1 MYRFYTLLLF
11 LWLSVNAFAQSNQ
24 VTYVSGNETESI
36 LKVSLT
42 DFTFNEVQTPR
53 GTANLIKAGELTPM
67 LEAGNPDLL
76 KFSRSLIIPDMAQ
89 MEVEIISSEYTEIP
103 NIDIAPSKG
112 NLLRTVNPDDVPYTY
127 GQVYNKDK
135 FFPGNLASL
144 QEAYIL
150 RDHRGQVVQIF
161 PFQYNPIQKTLRVYN
176 EIVVRVFQNG
186 EGGKNLFD
194 RNTTSDKVSVEFNK
208 IYNKHFIN
216 YSVFQSRYT
225 PVEEEGNMLII
236 CYDDWTA
243 EMQDFV
249 DWKNTIGRPTE
260 MVTVTDAGGTAAN
273 IKTYVEDYYNTNGLT
288 YLLLIGDAAQ
298 VPTNSGSAG
307 GVSLGGHSDNAYG
320 YISGTDHYQELFVGR
335 FSAESPLEVLTQ
347 VQRTLTYEMGDQLA
361 VDWLDKVMS
370 VGSDQGAGV
379 GDDGES
385 DWQHLRNIQIDLFN
399 FTYVEPPH
407 EHFDGSQGGE
417 DGAGNP
423 TAAGVGA
430 DINTGTGI
438 INYTGHGSTTSWST
452 SGFSVSNINS
462 LVNEN
467 KLPFIWSVA
476 CVNGNFVN
484 NTCFGE
490 AWMRAE
496 NNSEPTGAIAIMAST
511 INQSWAPPMSAQ
523 DEMVDLL
530 VGTSTNG
537 IKRTYA
543 GLSVNGMFLMNDEYA
558 DYDMTDTWTCFGDPS
573 LYVRTAN
580 PDNMTISHDNVLI
593 SGATN
598 FDVNGD
604 FDGALATLSDN
615 GVIVGSA
622 VVTSGIA
629 SIEVPVVTPGTT
641 LTLAV
646 VGFNKVSYLADINVI
661 APSGSYLLVED
672 YQNSI
677 VYGSSQDLDVSL
689 KNVGTDTSVNASIE
703 VSTADTNAT
712 LSNTT
717 YTYGDIAPDTTS
729 DSSTGALTL
738 SVANNLPDQYN
749 VEIEMELTDDSDT
762 WTVTRLVTVQSPN
775 LVITNLVVDDTTS
788 GNGDGILD
796 PDESADLII
805 SVVNEGHA
813 DVENINGLL
822 SVDNAD
828 ITINTATD
836 TQAEFLIGETKT
848 FTYNVSADAAMAPG
862 TAVIFTN
869 DVTYG
874 VDDQYSTSHDFEVIV
889 GFVPE
894 YCASYANYDGDS
906 MIEEVA
912 FGSVVNNTSAEGCAT
927 YSDYTDD
934 ESMTDSFAMGSTND
948 ISFYLGTCNGTYTK
962 AGKVYIDW
970 NYDGDFEDADEMVY
984 ESIASN
990 SNWMEDGTFTVP
1002 TGLSSG
1008 PRFMRIVV
1016 SEDENNI
1023 NPCGTYSWGETEDY
1037 KIYIYDPLSVDD
1049 NVLMNVSLYPNPN
1062 NGTFTLDLSGLR
1074 SNIEH
1079 QVEVFDLQGKV
1090 IKAFE
1095 LSTARHNLELN
1106 VESGVY
1112 LVRIT
1117 SENNVSTRK
1126 IIIK

>member
-1 MYRFYTLLLF
+1 MYRFYTFLFF
-11 LWLSVNAFAQSNQ
+11 LWLSVNAFSQGNK
-24 VTYVSGNETESI
+24 VTYVSGNETETT
-36 LKVSLT
+36 LKMTLS
-42 DFTFNEVQTPR
+42 DYAFDEVQTPR
-53 GTANLIKAGELTPM
+53 GMAKLIKSAKLTPM

-76 KFSRSLIIPDMAQ
+76 KFSRSLIIPDMAE
-89 MEVEIISSEYTEIP
+89 MEVEIISSEFTELK
-103 NIDIAPSKG
+103 NIEIAPSKG

-127 GQVYNKDK
+127 GQVYDKDA
-135 FFPGNLASL
+135 FFPSKLASL
-144 QEAYIL
+144 QEPYIL
-150 RDHRGQVVQIF
+150 RDYRGQVVQIF

-176 EIVVRVFQNG
+176 EIVVRVYPNG
-186 EGGKNLFD
+186 VDNRNIFD
-194 RNTTSDKVSVEFNK
+194 RTEANDKVSVEFNK

-216 YSVFQSRYT
+216 YHVFQNRYT
-225 PVEEEGNMLII
+225 PLEEEGNMLVI

-260 MVTVTDAGGTAAN
+260 MVTVTEAGGTAAN

-298 VPTNSGSAG
+298 VPTNSGG
-307 GVSLGGHSDNAYG
+307 GLGGDSDNAYG
-320 YISGTDHYQELFVGR
+320 YISGSDSYQEIFVGR
-335 FSAESPLEVLTQ
+335 FSAESPLEVQTQ

-361 VDWLDKVMS
+361 ADWLDKAMS
-370 VGSDQGAGV
+370 VGSSQGDGS

-385 DWQHLRNIQIDLFN
+385 DFVHLRNIQTDLFS
-399 FTYVEPPH
+399 FTYVEPPF

-417 DGAGNP
+417 DDAGDP

-490 AWMRAE
+490 AWLRAE
-496 NNSEPTGAIAIMAST
+496 NNNEPTGAIAIMAST
-511 INQSWAPPMSAQ
+511 INQSWAPPMAAQ

-537 IKRTYA
+537 IKRTYG
-543 GLSVNGMFLMNDEYA
+543 GLSVNGLFLMNDEYA

-580 PDNMTISHDNVLI
+580 PENMTISHDNVLV
-593 SGATN
+593 SGVTT
-598 FDVNGD
+598 FDVNAD

-622 VVTSGIA
+622 SVVSGIA
-629 SIEVPVVTPGTT
+629 GIEVPVVTPGTT

-646 VGFNKVSYLADINVI
+646 VGFNKVTYLADINVI

-717 YTYGDIAPDTTS
+717 YTYGDIDPDTTS
-729 DSSTGALTL
+729 DPSTGALTL
-738 SVANNLPDQYN
+738 TVANNLPDQYN
-749 VEIEMELTDDSDT
+749 VEVSMELTDDSDT
-762 WTVTRLVTVQSPN
+762 WTVTRLVTVQAPDLAINS
-775 LVITNLVVDDTTS
+775 LVVDDSAT

-796 PDESADLII
+796 PGETADLII
-805 SVVNEGHA
+805 SVSNVGHA
-813 DVENINGLL
+813 DVENINALL
-822 SVDNAD
+822 SVDNTD
-828 ITINTATD
+828 ITIDTATA
-836 TQAEFLIGETKT
+836 TQAEFLIDDTKIFSYT
-848 FTYNVSADAAMAPG
+848 VTAGVAMVPD

-869 DVTYG
+869 DITYG
-874 VDDQYSTSHDFEVIV
+874 VDDQYSTTHDFEVIV
-889 GFVPE
+889 GYVPE
-894 YCASYANYDGDS
+894 YCPSYADNTGDT

-912 FGSVVNNTSAEGCAT
+912 FGSVVNNTAAEGCAT
-927 YSDYTDD
+927 YSDFTED
-934 ESMTDSFAMGSTND
+934 ESLTDLFAMGSTND
-948 ISFYLGTCNGTYTK
+948 ISFFLGTCNGTYTK

-970 NYDGDFEDADEMVY
+970 NYDGDFDDVDEMVY
-984 ESIASN
+984 ESSAAN
-990 SNWMEDGTFTVP
+990 ANWMESGTFTVP

-1016 SEDENNI
+1016 SEDESNI
-1023 NPCGTYSWGETEDY
+1023 NPCGIYSWGETEDY
-1037 KIYIYDPLSVDD
+1037 KIYIYDPLSVED
-1049 NVLMNVSLYPNPN
+1049 NELVNVALYPNPN
-1062 NGTFTLDLSGLR
+1062 DGSFTLDLSGLR
-1074 SNIEH
+1074 SNVEH
-1079 QVEVFDLQGKV
+1079 QVEIFDLQGKL
-1090 IKAFE
+1090 IKSYE
-1095 LSTARHNLELN
+1095 LNTAKHKLELN
-1106 VESGVY
+1106 AGSGVY
-1112 LVRIT
+1112 VVRISSDT
-1117 SENNVSTRK
+1117 HVTARK
-1126 IIIK
+1126 MLIK